1 MKINFALSVLLC
13 LAAAAI
19 GCWVDR
25 PDGCSN
31 LYIGRWEN
39 TFTSSCNKHDM
50 CYICGGGRHHN
61 WSRKFCDDAFKHDM
75 RKACS
80 KVRKGN
86 WWSNPRRDCYDWSN
100 IYYRAVRV
108 GGHLSYN
115 KNYCSESCIKSQG
128 DPGRRITL

>member
-19 GCWVDR
+19 GCWVDQ

-50 CYICGGGRHHN
+50 CYICVSFN
-61 WSRKFCDDAFKHDM
+61 DM
-75 RKACS
+75 FYI
-80 KVRKGN
+80 
-86 WWSNPRRDCYDWSN
+86 WLSNS
-100 IYYRAVRV
+100 
-108 GGHLSYN
+108 
-115 KNYCSESCIKSQG
+115 
-128 DPGRRITL
+128 